1 MRIKCNSKVDPN
13 GCSKLEDLETIGVFK
28 DCMYC
33 NTNIDENEWNEH
45 IELCKNQTQYDVK
58 AELKEEIIGSEANVE
73 KRLEPNE
80 STRKVEC
87 PMCFKQCTF
96 LSDLEDHMTKF
107 HRIPHSVQKKL
118 LKERKSLL
126 AICNDVLFS

>member
-1 MRIKCNSKVDPN
+1 
-13 GCSKLEDLETIGVFK
+13 
-28 DCMYC
+28 MYC